1 MNDSEKIEIL
11 KEIINGNLGNVRAMC
26 EQFEREKL
34 RNDINSA
41 YIKYI
46 KELIAKE
53 FKEFKEDVLAGWSRS
68 EMFDRAYEITVKT
81 EIKDFFE
88 NCELGDENYK
98 ILSKSK
104 SETKGT
110 LLGQLYDFYI
120 SNEFAMMGNDENIEQ
135 WIGWFCE
142 KEKELEENGKN

>member
-11 KEIINGNLGNVRAMC
+11 KEIINGNLGNARTMC

-34 RNDINSA
+34 RNDINNV
-41 YIKYI
+41 II
-46 KELIAKE
+46 RE
-53 FKEFKEDVLAGWSRS
+53 FNEFYEDVLQYWSKS
-68 EMFDRAYEITVKT
+68 DIFANACEIAVKT

-88 NCELGDENYK
+88 NCELGDKNYE

-120 SNEFAMMGNDENIEQ
+120 SNEFAMMGNDENIEE

-142 KEKELEENGKN
+142 KEKELEENGEN